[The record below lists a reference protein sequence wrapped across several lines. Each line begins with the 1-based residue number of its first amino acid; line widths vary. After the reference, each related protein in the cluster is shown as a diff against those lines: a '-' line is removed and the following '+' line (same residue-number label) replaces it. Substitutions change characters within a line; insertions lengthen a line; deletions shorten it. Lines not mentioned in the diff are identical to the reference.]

1 MSQSEAASVAPPVV
15 KEADR
20 NVKTEYK
27 NDDYDSF
34 KLESKEALLRPG
46 ESPVMRV
53 FPPVVEFHGVEVG
66 TLYVI
71 TITIQNTSNTVR
83 RVRFIPPKTRAF
95 TLRNEPKGGL
105 APGLDVSADIEFFA
119 ETEQDFHDKLTVVS
133 GKYRLEIPLHAFA
146 PAPRIEFDGFVDIH
160 VFRCRLGV

>member
-1 MSQSEAASVAPPVV
+1 MLNMTLSSSSPKAI
-15 KEADR
+15 
-20 NVKTEYK
+20 
-27 NDDYDSF
+27 
-34 KLESKEALLRPG
+34 LRPG

-105 APGLDVSADIEFFA
+105 APGLMFLPISILLRRSRTF
-119 ETEQDFHDKLTVVS
+119 TTN
-133 GKYRLEIPLHAFA
+133 
-146 PAPRIEFDGFVDIH
+146 
-160 VFRCRLGV
+160 

>member
-1 MSQSEAASVAPPVV
+1 MSQSEASSVAPPVV

-20 NVKTEYK
+20 KVKTEYK

-34 KLESKEALLRPG
+34 KFESKDALLRPG

-105 APGLDVSADIEFFA
+105 APGLDVSADVEFFA
-119 ETEQDFHDKLTVVS
+119 ETEQDFHDKPCFS
-133 GKYRLEIPLHAFA
+133 WKKHN
-146 PAPRIEFDGFVDIH
+146 
-160 VFRCRLGV
+160 FR

>member
-1 MSQSEAASVAPPVV
+1 MSQSEASSVAPPIV

-27 NDDYDSF
+27 NAEYDTF
-34 KLESKEALLRPG
+34 KLESKEAMLRPG

-83 RVRFIPPKTRAF
+83 RVRFIPPKTQF

-105 APGLDVSADIEFFA
+105 APGLDVSADI
-119 ETEQDFHDKLTVVS
+119 DFLLKRS
-133 GKYRLEIPLHAFA
+133 
-146 PAPRIEFDGFVDIH
+146 RIFMTS
-160 VFRCRLGV
+160 

>member
-1 MSQSEAASVAPPVV
+1 MAPPVV

-20 NVKTEYK
+20 NVKAEYK

-53 FPPVVEFHGVEVG
+53 FPPVVEFHGVEVERYMSLQSPSKILAI
-66 TLYVI
+66 LYES
-71 TITIQNTSNTVR
+71 TFYTTKNTC
-83 RVRFIPPKTRAF
+83 I

-105 APGLDVSADIEFFA
+105 APGLDLSADIEFLLKRNKIS
-119 ETEQDFHDKLTVVS
+119 DKLTVVS

-146 PAPRIEFDGFVDIH
+146 PAPGIGFDGLLLVFV
-160 VFRCRLGV
+160 

>member
-71 TITIQNTSNTVR
+71 TITIQNTSNTVI

-95 TLRNEPKGGL
+95 TLKTNLK
-105 APGLDVSADIEFFA
+105 
-119 ETEQDFHDKLTVVS
+119 VV
-133 GKYRLEIPLHAFA
+133 
-146 PAPRIEFDGFVDIH
+146 
-160 VFRCRLGV
+160 